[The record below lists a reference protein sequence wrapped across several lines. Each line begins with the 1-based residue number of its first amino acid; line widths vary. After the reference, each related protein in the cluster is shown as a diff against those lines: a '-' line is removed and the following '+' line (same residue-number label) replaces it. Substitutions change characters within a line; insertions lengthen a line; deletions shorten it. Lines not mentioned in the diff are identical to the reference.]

1 MNKCQYVQDR
11 TLHLVHVSVNVYLY
25 YGVICCVCLTF
36 TCVITSF
43 YTVLCD
49 SVFVYVVC
57 VHVPMLQPTQY
68 TLYFVIVVVVVVVIK
83 WF

>member
-1 MNKCQYVQDR
+1 
-11 TLHLVHVSVNVYLY
+11 
-25 YGVICCVCLTF
+25 
-36 TCVITSF
+36 
-43 YTVLCD
+43 LCA

-68 TLYFVIVVVVVVVIK
+68 TLYVVIVVVVVVVIK